1 MSILFFLSFKLVLDL
16 VFQQSDSD
24 FFYAISAV
32 VILFGNA
39 ILLFRNDIHIKELP
53 LGRLML
59 ILITFNILSAI
70 WGIVN
75 SYFLIFEIPHS
86 PIRFGQVVTW
96 TGKMLGIFIPLLSG
110 LAAKKSDLSL
120 KQILLAFVLGTI
132 PVCIV
137 GLFDIGYQFFKLN
150 EESSLKY
157 HTTWRISGGLSGP
170 GTLAITMLLGS
181 SFALYLLFF
190 NQFNKRVYNHLMI
203 VYLAIAYI
211 VLTFT
216 MSRGAWIS
224 LIFFCFILLLHLP
237 TIKSK
242 LIAAMALLLLF
253 INPII
258 WERFNKETKY
268 LANKF
273 ITDKTTIDVTKLG
286 SGRIWLWNDA
296 IQHYTKLDPVSQLI
310 GSGGYYGSHNQYI
323 AWLLRNGILG
333 LFMWLL
339 FLYLM
344 YRKILTMN
352 KPSRSLATALFL
364 CICCVANMFSQPW
377 DNFNISFIFWF
388 LIGFNIIVSTDKVKN
403 RENCR

>member
-1 MSILFFLSFKLVLDL
+1 
-16 VFQQSDSD
+16 
-24 FFYAISAV
+24 
-32 VILFGNA
+32 
-39 ILLFRNDIHIKELP
+39 
-53 LGRLML
+53 
-59 ILITFNILSAI
+59 
-70 WGIVN
+70 
-75 SYFLIFEIPHS
+75 
-86 PIRFGQVVTW
+86 
-96 TGKMLGIFIPLLSG
+96 
-110 LAAKKSDLSL
+110 
-120 KQILLAFVLGTI
+120 
-132 PVCIV
+132 
-137 GLFDIGYQFFKLN
+137 
-150 EESSLKY
+150 
-157 HTTWRISGGLSGP
+157 
-170 GTLAITMLLGS
+170 
-181 SFALYLLFF
+181 
-190 NQFNKRVYNHLMI
+190 
-203 VYLAIAYI
+203 
-211 VLTFT
+211 

-242 LIAAMALLLLF
+242 SVAAMALLLLL
-253 INPII
+253 INPVI

-268 LANKF
+268 LTNKF
-273 ITDKTTIDVTKLG
+273 VTDKPTIDVTKLG

-296 IQHYTKLDPVSQLI
+296 IRHYTKLDLVSQLI